1 MAMKNWH
8 KLKLQFANS
17 KDVDIVLQSSILTD
31 DLLNIETTKNA
42 DIVGDINK
50 FYIQYSVSDTIL
62 DLNFHSLD
70 VKALRLNVNN
80 IIENI
85 KLSVEVLDNFI

>member
-1 MAMKNWH
+1 MLPYSLNV
-8 KLKLQFANS
+8 KLQFANS
-17 KDVDIVLQSSILTD
+17 KDIDIVLQSSILTD
-31 DLLNIETTKNA
+31 DLLNIETTKNG

>member
-1 MAMKNWH
+1 MLPYSLNV
-8 KLKLQFANS
+8 KLQFANS
-17 KDVDIVLQSSILTD
+17 KDIDIVLQSSILTD

-50 FYIQYSVSDTIL
+50 FYIQYTVSDTIL

>member
-1 MAMKNWH
+1 MLPYSLNV
-8 KLKLQFANS
+8 KLQFANS
-17 KDVDIVLQSSILTD
+17 KDIDIVLQSSILTD

>member
-1 MAMKNWH
+1 MLPYSLNV
-8 KLKLQFANS
+8 KLQFANS
-17 KDVDIVLQSSILTD
+17 KDIDIVLQSSILTD

-50 FYIQYSVSDTIL
+50 FYIQYSVSDIIL

>member
-1 MAMKNWH
+1 MLPYSLNV
-8 KLKLQFANS
+8 KLQFANS
-17 KDVDIVLQSSILTD
+17 KDIDIVLQSSILTD

-50 FYIQYSVSDTIL
+50 FYIQYNVSDTIL

>member
-1 MAMKNWH
+1 MLPYNLN
-8 KLKLQFANS
+8 LKLQLLNQ
-17 KDVDIVLQSSILTD
+17 KDIDIILQSSILTD
-31 DLLNIETTKNA
+31 DLLNINTTKKNN
-42 DIVGDINK
+42 IVGDKDK
-50 FYIQYSVSDTIL
+50 FYIEYTITDNIL

>member
-1 MAMKNWH
+1 MLPYSLNV
-8 KLKLQFANS
+8 KLQFANS